1 MQRRRRIAAITMGEK
16 MRKVDLHIHSTA
28 SDGTWTPQELVNAA
42 QAAGLGL
49 IAVTDHDSTAN
60 VAETMRIAA
69 ANGIKC
75 LPGVEVCSTK
85 DGMSFH
91 ILGYGIDTAN
101 KPLQE
106 LLAHNTY
113 LLEKKD
119 DDSVQ
124 LLIKQGWPLDFKE
137 FQNYTYD
144 RRRGGWKSLAYLI
157 DKGLCSGVND
167 FFKHIFTAE
176 NDLGFPEFPPISEV
190 IAAIHGAGGAALCA
204 HAASAFHGPG
214 LAQTLVELIE
224 EPFDGFECYH
234 SGHSEE
240 DTQLLLTHCRAE
252 GMLISGGSDCHGSF
266 VPSRHLGKPD
276 VYETDIFL
284 PGLV

>member
-91 ILGYGIDTAN
+91 ILGYGIDTDN
-101 KPLQE
+101 KPLQ
-106 LLAHNTY
+106 
-113 LLEKKD
+113 
-119 DDSVQ
+119 
-124 LLIKQGWPLDFKE
+124 
-137 FQNYTYD
+137 
-144 RRRGGWKSLAYLI
+144 
-157 DKGLCSGVND
+157 
-167 FFKHIFTAE
+167 
-176 NDLGFPEFPPISEV
+176 
-190 IAAIHGAGGAALCA
+190 AG
-204 HAASAFHGPG
+204 
-214 LAQTLVELIE
+214 T
-224 EPFDGFECYH
+224 
-234 SGHSEE
+234 
-240 DTQLLLTHCRAE
+240 
-252 GMLISGGSDCHGSF
+252 
-266 VPSRHLGKPD
+266 
-276 VYETDIFL
+276 
-284 PGLV
+284 

>member
-1 MQRRRRIAAITMGEK
+1 

-28 SDGTWTPQELVNAA
+28 SDGTWTPQDLVDAA
-42 QAAGLGL
+42 VGAGLGI

-60 VAETMRIAA
+60 VAETARLAGER
-69 ANGIKC
+69 GIKC
-75 LPGVEVCSTK
+75 VPGVEVCSTK
-85 DGMSFH
+85 DDISFH
-91 ILGYGIDTAN
+91 ILGYGIDLAN

-106 LLAHNTY
+106 LLAHNTH
-113 LLEKKD
+113 LLEQKD

-137 FQNYTYD
+137 FKNYTYD

-157 DKGLCSGVND
+157 DKGLCTGVDD
-167 FFKHIFTAE
+167 FFKRIFTPE
-176 NDLGFPEFPPISEV
+176 HDLGFPIFPTICEV
-190 IAAIHGAGGAALCA
+190 IDTIHGAGGVALCA
-204 HAASAFHGPG
+204 HAASSFHGPG

-234 SGHSEE
+234 SGHSEQ
-240 DTQLLLTHCRAE
+240 DTQLLLTHCRTE

-276 VYETDIFL
+276 VYEDGIFL
-284 PGLV
+284 PGLI

>member
-1 MQRRRRIAAITMGEK
+1 

-28 SDGTWTPQELVNAA
+28 SDGTWTTQELVNAA

-60 VAETMRIAA
+60 VPETMRIAA

-91 ILGYGIDTAN
+91 ILGYGIDTGN

-167 FFKHIFTAE
+167 FFKRIFTAE

-284 PGLV
+284 PGLI